1 VQRSTIGVGPALR
14 KARQARGVSVAE
26 ASRDT
31 KIRQEFIEALED
43 ERFDRLLGDVYVRG
57 ALRSYST
64 YLGLPADRVVL
75 RYARSAGD
83 PTPAPPGAPPPAIE
97 GVVGAPRVRDNHRLV
112 VMIVVILVV
121 VSGALGWLS
130 NHDGAPPAAESSA
143 VPGADA
149 LAQPAG
155 PGISLSVST
164 PNDPVDVT
172 VRIDGAA
179 AQTFSLLAGESRAFV
194 ADSTVTVRLSKGGT
208 ADVVVNGRDYGT
220 PGRLTHPWKQTFSYQ
235 TAPGGSSPAVSSSAG
250 A

>member
-14 KARQARGVSVAE
+14 KARQARGVSIAE

-31 KIRQEFIEALED
+31 KIRQEFIRALED

-64 YLGLPADRVVL
+64 YLGLPADRVVS
-75 RYARSAGD
+75 RYARSAGE
-83 PTPAPPGAPPPAIE
+83 PPPATTSPPATNA
-97 GVVGAPRVRDNHRLV
+97 VVGAPRVRDNHRLMA
-112 VMIVVILVV
+112 MIALTLVV
-121 VSGALGWLS
+121 LAAAFKILAGGG
-130 NHDGAPPAAESSA
+130 NAPPVAGAATRA
-143 VPGADA
+143 VTEPID
-149 LAQPAG
+149 QPATV

-179 AQTFSLLAGESRAFV
+179 PTMFSLLPGESRAFV
-194 ADSTVTVRLSKGGT
+194 ADRTVTVLLSKGGT

-220 PGRLTHPWKQTFSYQ
+220 PGRATHPWKQTFSYQ
-235 TAPGGSSPAVSSSAG
+235 TSPASASPGASASAG
-250 A
+250 P

>member
-14 KARQARGVSVAE
+14 KARRARGVSVAE

-64 YLGLPADRVVL
+64 YLGLPADRVVS

-83 PTPAPPGAPPPAIE
+83 APPAPAAVPPLATE
-97 GVVGAPRVRDNHRLV
+97 AVVGGPRVRDNHRL
-112 VMIVVILVV
+112 IATIATILVIV
-121 VSGALGWLS
+121 AAAFGVLS
-130 NHDGAPPAAESSA
+130 NRDAAPPAAESATAAGAEA
-143 VPGADA
+143 VT
-149 LAQPAG
+149 QPAG

-164 PNDPVDVT
+164 PTEPVDVT

-179 AQTFSLLAGESRAFV
+179 PQTFSLLAGESRAFV

-220 PGRLTHPWKQTFSYQ
+220 PGRATHPWKQTFSYH
-235 TAPGGSSPAVSSSAG
+235 TAAAESSPAASPSAG

>member
-14 KARQARGVSVAE
+14 KARQARGVSIAE

-31 KIRQEFIEALED
+31 KIRQEFIQALED

-64 YLGLPADRVVL
+64 YLGLPADRVVS
-75 RYARSAGD
+75 RYARSAGE
-83 PTPAPPGAPPPAIE
+83 PPRVTSTPAATEA
-97 GVVGAPRVRDNHRLV
+97 VVGAPRVRDNHRLIAMV
-112 VMIVVILVV
+112 AVTLVV
-121 VSGALGWLS
+121 LAGAFKILAGGG
-130 NHDGAPPAAESSA
+130 DAPPVAQTAAVA
-143 VPGADA
+143 RTQPLD
-149 LAQPAG
+149 QPAG

-179 AQTFSLLAGESRAFV
+179 PTTFSLLPGESRAFV
-194 ADSTVTVRLSKGGT
+194 ADRTVTVRLSKGGT
-208 ADVVVNGRDYGT
+208 AEVVVNGRDYGT
-220 PGRLTHPWKQTFSYQ
+220 PGRATHTWKQTFSYQ
-235 TAPGGSSPAVSSSAG
+235 TSPAGTSPGASPSAG

>member
-1 VQRSTIGVGPALR
+1 VQRSSIGVGPALR

-64 YLGLPADRVVL
+64 YLGLPADRVVS
-75 RYARSAGD
+75 RYARTAAD
-83 PTPAPPGAPPPAIE
+83 PAPAPGAAPLPPTEA
-97 GVVGAPRVRDNHRLV
+97 VVGAPRVRDDHRLIA
-112 VMIVVILVV
+112 MIAGILVIV
-121 VSGALGWLS
+121 AAAFGVLS
-130 NHDGAPPAAESSA
+130 NRDGAPPAAESA
-143 VPGADA
+143 VVLGAEA
-149 LAQPAG
+149 LTQPSG
-155 PGISLSVST
+155 PGISLSIST
-164 PNDPVDVT
+164 PSDAVDVT

-179 AQTFSLLAGESRAFV
+179 PQTFSLLAGESRAFV
-194 ADSTVTVRLSKGGT
+194 ADRTVTVRLSRGGT

-220 PGRLTHPWKQTFSYQ
+220 PGRTTHPWKQTFSYE
-235 TAPGGSSPAVSSSAG
+235 TASGGSSPAASPSAG